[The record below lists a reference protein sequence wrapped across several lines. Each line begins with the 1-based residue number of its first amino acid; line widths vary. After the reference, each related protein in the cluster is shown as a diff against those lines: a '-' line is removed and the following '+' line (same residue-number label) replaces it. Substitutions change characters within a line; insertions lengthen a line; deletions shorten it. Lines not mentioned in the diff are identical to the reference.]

1 MSARPITVRKLKEI
15 LRLKYQARLAHRQIA
30 LSLHISPSTVSYYL
44 NRAAQLEITTWPLC
58 ERWDDVTL
66 ERAFL
71 STRAVSKTRHKPLPD
86 WAVLHQELK
95 QPGQKGVTLELL
107 WQEYAER
114 NNSDHYSYNHFC
126 RLYKEWASVLQPSMR
141 QTHIAGEKLFVDY
154 CGQTM
159 PIVDPHTGEI
169 LYRAQVFVAVLGA
182 SNYTFAE
189 ATRTQ
194 QLEDWVMSHKRA
206 FEFFGGVP
214 QLVVPDCLKSA
225 VSVARNTDP
234 DLNPTYQMLAAH
246 FGTAIMPARPRK
258 PKDKSKAEV
267 GVQIVTRWILA
278 VLRHETFHSLAQ
290 LNQRISG
297 LLTRLNEK
305 PFQKLPG
312 CRASMFAELDAP
324 ALKPLPAYPY
334 QYTKVVS
341 VLVGKDYHVDLEK
354 HYYSVPYALQGKRLE
369 AHLAE
374 HTVTLYHV
382 GKVVAQHPRS
392 HRKGQHSSVPAHMPA
407 HHQALLE
414 CSSEH
419 LLSWAASIGPYTTHW
434 VDSFIRQAAH
444 PAQAV
449 RPCQAL
455 LGQSKKYGKARL
467 EAACL
472 RGYLTGANRLHH
484 IRNMLKHGL
493 EQQPVATSRQDPLQ
507 DISHDNVHGE
517 HYFH

>member
-15 LRLKYQARLAHRQIA
+15 LRLKYQAQLAHRQIA
-30 LSLHISPSTVSYYL
+30 LSLHISSSTVSYYL
-44 NRAAQLEITTWPLC
+44 NRAAQLDITTWPLC

-114 NNSDHYSYNHFC
+114 NNGAHYSYNHFC

-189 ATRTQ
+189 ATRSQ

-278 VLRHETFHSLAQ
+278 VLRHETFHSLAH

-297 LLTRLNEK
+297 LLTRSMRN
-305 PFQKLPG
+305 PSRSCPVAAHPCLPSSMRQHSSPCQRTPTSTPKWCRCWSARITTSTWRSTITRSLMP
-312 CRASMFAELDAP
+312 CRASGW
-324 ALKPLPAYPY
+324 KPIWR
-334 QYTKVVS
+334 S
-341 VLVGKDYHVDLEK
+341 VRSPCITRVRSSLSTHAVIAKASTAVCPPICQRITRHCW
-354 HYYSVPYALQGKRLE
+354 S
-369 AHLAE
+369 AHLNA
-374 HTVTLYHV
+374 Y
-382 GKVVAQHPRS
+382 
-392 HRKGQHSSVPAHMPA
+392 
-407 HHQALLE
+407 
-414 CSSEH
+414 
-419 LLSWAASIGPYTTHW
+419 
-434 VDSFIRQAAH
+434 
-444 PAQAV
+444 
-449 RPCQAL
+449 
-455 LGQSKKYGKARL
+455 
-467 EAACL
+467 
-472 RGYLTGANRLHH
+472 
-484 IRNMLKHGL
+484 
-493 EQQPVATSRQDPLQ
+493 
-507 DISHDNVHGE
+507 
-517 HYFH
+517 

>member
-15 LRLKYQARLAHRQIA
+15 LRLKYQTQLTHRQIA
-30 LSLHISPSTVSYYL
+30 LSLTISASTVSYYV
-44 NRAAQLEITTWPLC
+44 NRAAQLGIHTWPLS
-58 ERWDDVTL
+58 ELWTDDTL

-71 STRAVSKTRHKPLPD
+71 KTQPIHKKQLKPVPN
-86 WAVLHQELK
+86 WACVHQDLK
-95 QPGQKGVTLELL
+95 KPGQKGVTLELL

-114 NNSDHYSYNHFC
+114 NSADHYSYNHFC
-126 RLYKEWASVLQPSMR
+126 RLYNEWAGVLQPSMR

-169 LYRAQVFVAVLGA
+169 LCKAQVFVAVLGA

-189 ATRTQ
+189 ATRSQ

-278 VLRHETFHSLAQ
+278 VLRHEVFHSLTH
-290 LNQRISG
+290 LNQRISE
-297 LLTRLNEK
+297 LLVRLNQK
-305 PFQKLPG
+305 NFQKIPG
-312 CRASMFAELDAP
+312 SRASLFAELDAP
-324 ALKPLPAYPY
+324 ALKPLPDYLY
-334 QYTKVVS
+334 QYTKVMQ
-341 VLVGKDYHVDLEK
+341 VLVGKDYHVDIDK
-354 HYYSVPYALQGKRLE
+354 HYYSVPYALQGKRIE
-369 AHLAE
+369 AHVTEHVVMFYHGGKAVAE
-374 HTVTLYHV
+374 H
-382 GKVVAQHPRS
+382 KRS
-392 HRKGQHSSVPAHMPA
+392 QRKGQHSSLPEHMPE
-407 HHQALLE
+407 HHKAMLE
-414 CSSEH
+414 WSPER
-419 LLSWAASIGPYTTHW
+419 LLSWASSIGPYTAHW
-434 VDSFIRQAAH
+434 VREFICQADH

-449 RPCQAL
+449 RPCLTL
-455 LGQSKKYGKARL
+455 LGQSKSYNEERL

-472 RGYLTGANRLHH
+472 RGHLTGANRLHN
-484 IRNMLKHGL
+484 IRAMLKNGL
-493 EQQPVATSRQDPLQ
+493 EQQPVTQTKHDPLHA
-507 DISHDNVHGE
+507 ISHTNVHGE
-517 HYFH
+517 GYFH

>member
-1 MSARPITVRKLKEI
+1 VHVCEA
-15 LRLKYQARLAHRQIA
+15 YHREKTQRNPSSQISGSTGSSQIA
-30 LSLHISPSTVSYYL
+30 LSLHISSSTVSYYL
-44 NRAAQLEITTWPLC
+44 NRAAQLDIMTWPLS
-58 ERWDDVTL
+58 ESWDDVTL

-114 NNSDHYSYNHFC
+114 NNGAHYSYNHFC

-189 ATRTQ
+189 ATRSQ

-312 CRASMFAELDAP
+312 CRASC
-324 ALKPLPAYPY
+324 LPSSMRQHSSPCQRTPTSTPKWCRCWLARITTSTWRSTITRSLCLAGQAAGSPSGGAY
-334 QYTKVVS
+334 
-341 VLVGKDYHVDLEK
+341 GHA
-354 HYYSVPYALQGKRLE
+354 VPRGQGRGR
-369 AHLAE
+369 
-374 HTVTLYHV
+374 T
-382 GKVVAQHPRS
+382 PRS
-392 HRKGQHSSVPAHMPA
+392 HRKGQHSSLREHMPA

-414 CSSEH
+414 WSPER
-419 LLSWAASIGPYTTHW
+419 LLGWAASIGPYTTHW

-507 DISHDNVHGE
+507 DIHHDNVHGE

>member
-15 LRLKYQARLAHRQIA
+15 LRLKYQAQLAHRQIA
-30 LSLHISPSTVSYYL
+30 LSLHISSSTVSYYL
-44 NRAAQLEITTWPLC
+44 NRAAQLDITTWPLC

-114 NNSDHYSYNHFC
+114 NNGAHYSYNHFC

-189 ATRTQ
+189 ATRSQ

-369 AHLAE
+369 AHLAQR
-374 HTVTLYHV
+374 TVTLYHA

-392 HRKGQHSSVPAHMPA
+392 HRKGQHSSLPAHMPA

-414 CSSEH
+414 CSPER

-507 DISHDNVHGE
+507 DIHHDNVHGE

>member
-15 LRLKYQARLAHRQIA
+15 LRLKYQARLTHRQIA
-30 LSLHISPSTVSYYL
+30 LSLHISPSTVSYYA
-44 NRAAQLEITTWPLC
+44 NRAAQLGIHAWPLG
-58 ERWDDVTL
+58 ELWDELTL

-71 STRAVSKTRHKPLPD
+71 NTQAVHKKQHKPVPD

-95 QPGQKGVTLELL
+95 RKAQKGMTLELL

-114 NNSDHYSYNHFC
+114 NSQAHYSYNHFC

-141 QTHIAGEKLFVDY
+141 QTHVAGEKLFVDY
-154 CGQTM
+154 CGQTV
-159 PIVDPHTGEI
+159 PIIDPHSGE
-169 LYRAQVFVAVLGA
+169 LLCKAQIFVAVLGA

-189 ATRTQ
+189 ATRSQ

-234 DLNPTYQMLAAH
+234 DLIPTDQMLAAH

-278 VLRHETFHSLAQ
+278 VLRHEVFHSLTH
-290 LNQRISG
+290 LNQRIRA
-297 LLTRLNEK
+297 LLTRLNQK

-312 CRASMFAELDAP
+312 SRASLFAELDAP
-324 ALKPLPAYPY
+324 ALKPLPTYPY
-334 QYTKVVS
+334 QYTKVQPI
-341 VLVGKDYHVDLEK
+341 LVGKDYHVEIEK
-354 HYYSVPYALQGKRLE
+354 HYYSVPYSLQGKRLTAQITE
-369 AHLAE
+369 Q
-374 HTVTLYHV
+374 VVVFYHH
-382 GKVVAQHPRS
+382 GKVVAEHVRS
-392 HRKGQHSSVPAHMPA
+392 QRKGQHTSLSAHMPA

-414 CSSEH
+414 WSPER
-419 LLSWAASIGPYTTHW
+419 LQSWAASIGPYTAHW
-434 VDSFIRQAAH
+434 VYEFIRQAEH

-449 RPCQAL
+449 RPCLAL
-455 LGQSKKYGKARL
+455 LGQSKNYGKDRL

-472 RGYLTGANRLHH
+472 RGHLTGANRLHN
-484 IRNMLKHGL
+484 IRTMLKNGL
-493 EQQPVATSRQDPLQ
+493 EQQPIYSSKHDPLQ
-507 DISHDNVHGE
+507 TISHDNVHGE
-517 HYFH
+517 NYFH

>member
-1 MSARPITVRKLKEI
+1 
-15 LRLKYQARLAHRQIA
+15 
-30 LSLHISPSTVSYYL
+30 
-44 NRAAQLEITTWPLC
+44 
-58 ERWDDVTL
+58 
-66 ERAFL
+66 
-71 STRAVSKTRHKPLPD
+71 
-86 WAVLHQELK
+86 
-95 QPGQKGVTLELL
+95 
-107 WQEYAER
+107 
-114 NNSDHYSYNHFC
+114 
-126 RLYKEWASVLQPSMR
+126 MR

-159 PIVDPHTGEI
+159 PIVDPHTGES

-189 ATRTQ
+189 ATRSQ

-278 VLRHETFHSLAQ
+278 VLRHEVFHSLAQ
-290 LNQRISG
+290 LNQRIAE
-297 LLTRLNEK
+297 LLTRLNQK

-334 QYTKVVS
+334 QYTQVLS

-354 HYYSVPYALQGKRLE
+354 HYYSASLLIFCHIMFQLN
-369 AHLAE
+369 HL
-374 HTVTLYHV
+374 H
-382 GKVVAQHPRS
+382 
-392 HRKGQHSSVPAHMPA
+392 
-407 HHQALLE
+407 
-414 CSSEH
+414 
-419 LLSWAASIGPYTTHW
+419 
-434 VDSFIRQAAH
+434 FI
-444 PAQAV
+444 V
-449 RPCQAL
+449 
-455 LGQSKKYGKARL
+455 
-467 EAACL
+467 
-472 RGYLTGANRLHH
+472 
-484 IRNMLKHGL
+484 
-493 EQQPVATSRQDPLQ
+493 
-507 DISHDNVHGE
+507 
-517 HYFH
+517 